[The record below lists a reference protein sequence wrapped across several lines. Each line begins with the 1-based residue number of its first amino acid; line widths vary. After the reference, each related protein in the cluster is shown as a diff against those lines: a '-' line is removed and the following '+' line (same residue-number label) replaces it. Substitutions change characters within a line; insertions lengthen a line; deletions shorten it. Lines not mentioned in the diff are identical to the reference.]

1 MQDIQLTRHFMLSEF
16 TKSST
21 AEALGIDNTPNLEI
35 VCNLQQLCFHVLEPM
50 RNWFDV
56 PITISSGYRSH
67 ALNKAVGGVP
77 NSQHLTGQAAD
88 IHLRSIEEGRQWFE
102 YLMDQNF
109 DQLLWEKDSCG
120 HTWIHVSWNGSRNR
134 HQVKYLTKK

>member
-56 PITISSGYRSH
+56 PITISSGYRSQ

-77 NSQHLTGQAAD
+77 NSQHLTGQAVD